1 MLNQIPDD
9 LLTELTL
16 WYLVQ
21 HSLSAF
27 QKIQKHFPNLEGAF
41 LLQNIEIL
49 KQLKLHPSHLQR
61 FTEFHTVQGQQ
72 QYQQCLTDICQYS
85 DFILTPT
92 HINYPAQFKNLV
104 DAPPILFGLGCVEN
118 LQQPQIAIVGS
129 REPSPHGRQVAYD
142 FAYYLSEKGFFICSG
157 LAQGIDAA
165 AHQGALPQQRTL
177 AVVGTGLNDIY
188 PRQHRALHAQILQEN
203 GTILSEF
210 LPHTPPLQHHF
221 PRRNRLVSGLSL
233 GVLVAEAA
241 LKSGS
246 LITAKIAAEQGKTVF
261 AIPGHIYSEHHQ
273 GCHQLIREGAI
284 LVDHPEQI
292 IEDLALATTWHM
304 QQTTNITE
312 KIKFPTSTSTS
323 TSTSTKNIT
332 TPSLEHLVPT
342 HLNATFQVLTAQAQ
356 SLDQLA
362 LQLNLST
369 SELTSQLMEL
379 ELLGFCI
386 QHAGQ
391 YQRCRSNI

>member
-92 HINYPAQFKNLV
+92 HITYPAQFKNLV
-104 DAPPILFGLGCVEN
+104 DAPPILFFFFFFEN

-142 FAYYLSEKGFFICSG
+142 FAYY
-157 LAQGIDAA
+157 
-165 AHQGALPQQRTL
+165 
-177 AVVGTGLNDIY
+177 
-188 PRQHRALHAQILQEN
+188 
-203 GTILSEF
+203 
-210 LPHTPPLQHHF
+210 
-221 PRRNRLVSGLSL
+221 
-233 GVLVAEAA
+233 
-241 LKSGS
+241 
-246 LITAKIAAEQGKTVF
+246 
-261 AIPGHIYSEHHQ
+261 
-273 GCHQLIREGAI
+273 
-284 LVDHPEQI
+284 
-292 IEDLALATTWHM
+292 
-304 QQTTNITE
+304 
-312 KIKFPTSTSTS
+312 
-323 TSTSTKNIT
+323 
-332 TPSLEHLVPT
+332 
-342 HLNATFQVLTAQAQ
+342 
-356 SLDQLA
+356 
-362 LQLNLST
+362 
-369 SELTSQLMEL
+369 
-379 ELLGFCI
+379 
-386 QHAGQ
+386 
-391 YQRCRSNI
+391 

>member
-1 MLNQIPDD
+1 MLSQIPDE

-27 QKIQKHFPNLEGAF
+27 QKIKKHFPILESAF
-41 LLQNIEIL
+41 LLKNLETL
-49 KQLKLHPSHLQR
+49 KQLKLHASHIQR

-72 QYQQCLTDICQYS
+72 QYQRCLADICQHS
-85 DFILTPT
+85 DFILSPSQEY
-92 HINYPAQFKNLV
+92 YPNQFKNLV
-104 DAPPILFGLGCVEN
+104 DAPPILFGRGSAEN
-118 LQQPQIAIVGS
+118 LIQAQIAIVGS

-157 LAQGIDAA
+157 LAQGIDAS
-165 AHQGALPQQRTL
+165 AHQGALQHQKTI
-177 AVVGTGLNDIY
+177 AVIGTGLNEVY
-188 PRQHRALHAQILQEN
+188 PSQHRNLQEQILNSN
-203 GTILSEF
+203 GTIISEF

-233 GVLVAEAA
+233 GVLVAEAT

-261 AIPGHIYSEHHQ
+261 AIPGHIYSEYHQ

-292 IEDLALATTWHM
+292 MEDLALATTWQM
-304 QQTTNITE
+304 QQANTVNQTQTPPPIQ
-312 KIKFPTSTSTS
+312 KDHHPISDPTP
-323 TSTSTKNIT
+323 I
-332 TPSLEHLVPT
+332 PEY
-342 HLNATFQVLTAQAQ
+342 LNKTYQALDWDGK

-362 LQLNLST
+362 LDTALST

-379 ELLGFCI
+379 ELLGFCV
-386 QHAGQ
+386 QQAGQ
-391 YQRCRSNI
+391 YRRCRSGI